1 MKAVI
6 PIEITVMVEDE
17 NDRKSCTELIGV
29 VQLPCAP
36 LDGMK
41 FESPDGNCNELPLE
55 GLVYDLRKSMFT
67 GLLCDRGPADL
78 LAEIIQSWR
87 DLGFRTYWERM
98 QESTE

>member
-36 LDGMK
+36 LEGMK
-41 FESPDGNCNELPLE
+41 FESPDGNCKELPLE
-55 GLVYDLRKSMFT
+55 GLVYDLRKSMFS

-87 DLGFRTYWERM
+87 DLGFRTYSERM
-98 QESTE
+98 QESIE

>member
-6 PIEITVMVEDE
+6 PIELTVIVEDE
-17 NDRKSCTELIGV
+17 NDRKSSTELIGV

-41 FESPDGNCNELPLE
+41 FESPDGNCIELPLE
-55 GLVYDLRKSMFT
+55 GLVYDLRKGMFT

-78 LAEIIQSWR
+78 LEETIQSWR
-87 DLGFRTYWERM
+87 DLGFRTYWECM
-98 QESTE
+98 QESAE

>member
-1 MKAVI
+1 MI
-6 PIEITVMVEDE
+6 PIEITVIVEDE

-41 FESPDGNCNELPLE
+41 FESPDTNCAAFPLK
-55 GLVYDLRKSMFT
+55 GLVYNLRKSMFT
-67 GLLCDRGPADL
+67 GLLCDCAPAEL

-87 DLGFRTYWERM
+87 DLGFRTYSERM
-98 QESTE
+98 QESAE